1 MKIAFLRFPFSSQLG
16 GEELHTLNLAKH
28 WRSQGHEIVLYG
40 SCPVLNNIFQEAN
53 FFVRPTTLCKP
64 PVSKFEL
71 LKFSLL
77 YPFYRKKAL
86 KMVQDLKNKNID
98 LVYCLSLSEKLLL
111 TDLLTKANIKIIWI
125 EHARIGNWLYK
136 NPWRKRYYKL
146 SKSVDLITV
155 SEQMRLALQ
164 KQDSNLKAKAIPN
177 GIDLSE
183 MQRQEPEI
191 VDQDTKQATITYIG
205 RLTTDK
211 GAHVL
216 LQALSKLDNKK
227 NWQARIIGTGKELAN
242 LEKLA
247 KNLNITD
254 NVKFEKQLDRAAV
267 IKALNLS
274 RVLVLPSIEPDP
286 FGLVIAEGMAAGC
299 ETIATKICGCTDYS
313 SEIHI
318 VKPND
323 STGLTRAITKI
334 LQSQN
339 SQMRRQALISEAA
352 RCFDQKNMYN
362 EYDKLIR

>member
-28 WRSQGHEIVLYG
+28 WRSQGHDIFLYG

-53 FFVRPTTLCKP
+53 FLVKQTTLCKP

-77 YPFYRKKAL
+77 YPLNRKKAL
-86 KMVQDLKNKNID
+86 KLVQELKNNKID
-98 LVYCLSLSEKLLL
+98 IVYCLSLSEKLLL
-111 TDLLTKANIKIIWI
+111 TDLLIIANIKVIWI

-146 SKSVDLITV
+146 GKSVDLITV

-164 KQDSNLKAKAIPN
+164 KQDSSLNTKVIPN
-177 GIDLSE
+177 GIDLTE
-183 MQRQEPEI
+183 MQTKATNTE
-191 VDQDTKQATITYIG
+191 DQDTETTTIVYIG

-211 GAHVL
+211 GVHVL

-227 NWQARIIGTGKELAN
+227 NWQARIIGTGKELTN
-242 LEKLA
+242 LQNLA
-247 KNLNITD
+247 KELNIID
-254 NVKFEKQLDRAAV
+254 KVKFEKQLDRAAV
-267 IKALNLS
+267 TNALKLS
-274 RVLVLPSIEPDP
+274 RILVLPSIEADP

-323 STGLTRAITKI
+323 STDLAGAITKI
-334 LQSQN
+334 LQSKN
-339 SQMRRQALISEAA
+339 SPLRRQELINEAA
-352 RCFDQKNMYN
+352 RCFDQKNMYS